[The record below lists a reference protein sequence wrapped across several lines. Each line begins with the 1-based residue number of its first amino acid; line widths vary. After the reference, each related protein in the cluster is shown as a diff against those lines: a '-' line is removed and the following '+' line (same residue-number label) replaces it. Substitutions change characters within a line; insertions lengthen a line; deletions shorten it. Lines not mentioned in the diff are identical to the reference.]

1 MFCVSFFPSSAR
13 AQLTNESDRCL
24 PQDSYARA
32 AAALHNQM
40 ATNRVLPGTPPGV
53 VIDRVVFDGPIS
65 LPQSDLKALVAK
77 LRALPIS
84 GEGNWL
90 EELQDEEIIGLW
102 KDRGYFKANV
112 VAKADTLS
120 TANAQQHVALHIQIE
135 EGRQYRL
142 GAITYRSADPA
153 EPLVFPVTVLMKQFT
168 LHEGDIFAASKIRA
182 TLDHLNLLY
191 ASDGYIDF
199 VTTPIT
205 EINEE
210 THRVD
215 LIMELDQQMQYRI
228 ATIQILTTNRK
239 FRAIAESQLKTG
251 DVYNHA
257 AILRLLR
264 ENATLLPPGISE
276 TDVSLRRDTENA
288 TVNLRLELE
297 PCPPPQN

>member
-1 MFCVSFFPSSAR
+1 M
-13 AQLTNESDRCL
+13 
-24 PQDSYARA
+24 
-32 AAALHNQM
+32 
-40 ATNRVLPGTPPGV
+40 
-53 VIDRVVFDGPIS
+53 
-65 LPQSDLKALVAK
+65 K
-77 LRALPIS
+77 ALPIS

-102 KDRGYFKANV
+102 KDRGYYQANV

-120 TANAQQHVALHIQIE
+120 TNNAQQHVALHIQVE

-142 GAITYRSADPA
+142 GAITYRSSDPA
-153 EPLVFPVTVLMKQFT
+153 EPLVFPVSVLMKQFA
-168 LHEGDIFAASKIRA
+168 LREGDIFAASKIRT

-191 ASDGYIDF
+191 GSDGYIDF

-205 EINEE
+205 DINEA

-215 LIMELDQQMQYRI
+215 LIMELDQQKQYRL
-228 ATIQILTTNRK
+228 AKIQVLTANPK

-264 ENATLLPPGISE
+264 ENAALLPPGISQ
-276 TDVSLRRDTENA
+276 TDVSLRRDIENA
-288 TVNLRLELE
+288 TVDLRLNLG
-297 PCPPPQN
+297 PCPAPQN